1 MTDPKN
7 YQRFRKVLLNA
18 EAIGYMFSN
27 RLDKRI
33 NALLDRSDW
42 AGTPES
48 KTADSEGFLRA
59 MRRIRRE
66 LCEIFVDDL
75 AMAIDDNDDLGDI
88 LDNLEFES
96 RLYAALD
103 SCVKT
108 GANSSVFD
116 WDATDTLGVYNNLA
130 VNIDWTAVIEEGGG
144 GELLSDWLAENI
156 TNEWIQE
163 NASAG
168 SNSQQKPM
176 SQKEDQDNLMRPFGD
191 SFESKIEEIISNKP
205 KCNTPQ
211 SFIME
216 LAKAMIQVGVDPAFI
231 YAFQKTEVFVTQE
244 NAGFLPAVLLAQW
257 DAAVSEYR
265 ARAAGKVN

>member
-7 YQRFRKVLLNA
+7 YHRFRKVLLNA

-42 AGTPES
+42 AGTQES

-96 RLYAALD
+96 SLYAALD

-108 GANSSVFD
+108 GTNTTSFD
-116 WDATDTLGVYNNLA
+116 WDATDSLGVYNNLT

-156 TNEWIQE
+156 TNEWIQG
-163 NASAG
+163 NASAAT
-168 SNSQQKPM
+168 NSEKPTH
-176 SQKEDQDNLMRPFGD
+176 QAEDQNSLMRPFGD

-205 KCNTPQ
+205 KSNTPQ
-211 SFIME
+211 SFLME
-216 LAKAMIQVGVDPAFI
+216 LAKAMIEVNVDPAFI

-244 NAGFLPAVLLAQW
+244 NAGFLPAVVLAQW